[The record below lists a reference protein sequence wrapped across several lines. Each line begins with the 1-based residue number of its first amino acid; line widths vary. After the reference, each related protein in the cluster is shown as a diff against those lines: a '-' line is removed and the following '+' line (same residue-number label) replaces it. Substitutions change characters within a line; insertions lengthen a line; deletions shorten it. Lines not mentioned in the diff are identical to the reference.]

1 MIGRAAG
8 LAIQVVG
15 RGRMEEHPP
24 GQPDGARYEGRFVI
38 YAMADETGPMFGG
51 DVSLFDAGC
60 VAKFG
65 RGPQSA
71 HFVAVRS
78 GYTLEGSDT
87 SSSDLVGQMIGRGSM
102 NSRWKV
108 YFDPSPDGSRDFDDR
123 ASFTRGEL
131 VATYSAEEFFQ
142 VNTRAE
148 VFDTR
153 VDYVMLESKPFE
165 FMGRSVDLA
174 EIAPRM
180 TELSHAHLPEPDP
193 NPETIPDEEPFT
205 HRGPGVFANHFP
217 VGGTVIA
224 VG

>member
-1 MIGRAAG
+1 MTGGAAR
-8 LAIQVVG
+8 LAIQLAG
-15 RGRMEEHPP
+15 RGRMEAHPP

-38 YAMADETGPMFGG
+38 YAMADAQGPLFGN
-51 DVSLFDAGC
+51 DVSLFDAEV
-60 VAKFG
+60 VARAG

-71 HFVAVRS
+71 HFVAIRS
-78 GYTLEGSDT
+78 GYTVEGFDT
-87 SSSDLVGQMIGRGSM
+87 SSSDLVGQMVGRGSI

-108 YFDPSPDGSRDFDDR
+108 YFDPSPDGSRSFDNR
-123 ASFTRGEL
+123 ESFTKGTV

-142 VNTRAE
+142 VNSRAE

-153 VDYVMLESKPFE
+153 VDYVLLESEPFE
-165 FMGRSVDLA
+165 FMGRRVDLA

-193 NPETIPDEEPFT
+193 NPEIIPDEEPFT
-205 HRGPGVFANHFP
+205 RGGPGVFANHFP
-217 VGGTVIA
+217 VGGTVLA